1 MNFSKLNSISDKINS
16 RLALADLLRSIMD
29 TAKDVLNSEGA
40 SLLLYD
46 AKTEDLIFNI
56 VIGSKGDIIQGER
69 IPEGRGIAGTVAKT
83 GEPLIVN
90 DPENDPRFFKEI
102 DRKSDFRTRNILCM
116 PMKVMGSLIGVLE
129 IVNTINRDKFTEEDL
144 DMGRHLASQA
154 AIAIDNRRL
163 YDDLNNRVHE
173 LTTLYQVSQA
183 LSLTKKE
190 TTKIFTEVID
200 LIRKSLK
207 AKRASFFIVNESG
220 IFLDL
225 IASSGLPDNI
235 EEGYAIPAIGSISA
249 HVFLCADPMIVSDIN
264 TDLPE
269 SLRVSSG
276 EYLTT
281 SFISVPIIVNNTSI
295 GVLNV
300 ADKDNGIC
308 FDSFDLRVLSTAA
321 TQVGEAFQNLKHY
334 RESLLRQRLH
344 DEISIAA
351 ELQRKIIP
359 KLPKVYAGHKMAA
372 FNMPAKVVGGDF
384 YDFFILEENKYGIL
398 VADVSGKGIPAAM
411 FMGVARNIV
420 RSESRI
426 HKMPAPLLLQSNK
439 YIYYDSEHGMFVTMF
454 YATIDAH
461 NRLITY
467 GSAGHNNQ
475 FLVRHDSDVVERL
488 NALGK
493 PLGIYENSVFEER
506 IVLFNPGDILVLCTD
521 GVIETFD
528 DNSDISLAE
537 EVIIQK
543 LLKNKDKDPD
553 DIIAMMCEAG
563 SAGSSEELEDDF
575 TIVVIKF

>member
-1 MNFSKLNSISDKINS
+1 MDFVKLNSISDKINS

-46 AKTEDLIFNI
+46 SNAEDLIFNI
-56 VIGSKGDIIQGER
+56 VIGEKGDIIQGER

-90 DPENDPRFFKEI
+90 DAIKDPRFFKEI
-102 DRKSDFRTRNILCM
+102 DRKSDFCTRNILCI
-116 PMKVMGSLIGVLE
+116 PMKVMGTLIGVLE
-129 IVNTINRDKFTEEDL
+129 IVNSIGRVEFSDEDL
-144 DMGRHLASQA
+144 EVGRLIANQA

-190 TTKIFTEVID
+190 TTKIFMEVID
-200 LIRKSLK
+200 LIKKSLK

-225 IASSGLPDNI
+225 IASSGLPENI

-276 EYLTT
+276 EYLTS
-281 SFISVPIIVNNTSI
+281 SFISVPVIVNNVSI

-300 ADKDNGIC
+300 ADKENGFC

-334 RESLLRQRLH
+334 KDSLLRQRLN

-359 KLPKVYAGHKMAA
+359 KLPKIYAGHKMSA

-411 FMGVARNIV
+411 FMGVARNII
-420 RSESRI
+420 RSEGRI
-426 HKMPAPLLLQSNK
+426 HKMPAPLLQQSNK
-439 YIYYDSEHGMFVTMF
+439 YIFHDSEHGMFVTMF

-488 NALGK
+488 NAAGK
-493 PLGIYENSVFEER
+493 PLGIHENSIFEER
-506 IVLFNPGDILVLCTD
+506 IVLFNHGDILVLCTD

-528 DNSDISLAE
+528 DSADISLAE
-537 EVIIQK
+537 EAIVKKIRSM
-543 LLKNKDKDPD
+543 KDRDPD
-553 DIIAMMCEAG
+553 DIIAMICEEG
-563 SAGSSEELEDDF
+563 GAGSSEELEDDF
-575 TIVVIKF
+575 TILVIKF